1 LSTSIKQFKSKPEV
15 RERSKHPVDIQ
26 NRIEYY
32 FKMFLNLGIFAI
44 FSSPFVVYF
53 EVLYPYTIPK
63 ALWIQSINWI
73 VLLVYIIGII
83 LNKNLYQIYKPKL
96 NFIFY
101 LYLGYILLYF
111 ISSIFGEN
119 FTRSFWSDYQRMS
132 GLYWHIHTLIIF
144 FLLSGILNKPKHF
157 YILLTFI
164 FFSGIVLSI
173 FFIFEFYS
181 IFAFNMPG
189 YSDSNRVVFTFGNPG
204 FAGLYFMLVY
214 LIGIGMFRYNF
225 YRLFSELNFL
235 NFFSEKYKLLFYFTY
250 MSIGSF
256 LLIYSVF
263 ISASRSAFIG
273 TMSGTIMFLILL
285 VVKNNK
291 IFNFRNLFFV
301 LIATILIPL
310 LFTILLFVSN
320 IGDLLVSRLEILLT
334 SNSLADIGLST
345 RLGNLN
351 VVYNAFLDKPVF
363 GNGMFHFASAYNK
376 FSIPTQVT
384 SWEMDNAHNILTNIL
399 VTGGLSVFLI
409 YIYMM
414 WKVLFYSIK
423 SSEYNFKSS
432 EFDMS
437 ALNFIVIIFFTGYFF
452 HHMFWFDI
460 QESFVLFVL
469 MLAVVNFSLKP
480 PEFLALKVS
489 KIAIISKDFFYLIF
503 KNNQRIFVTL
513 IIIIIPLIFI
523 NIELK
528 ILRATSQIWDYGQ
541 FKIESNY
548 KTPEELD
555 TALSR
560 KYILLENSMDLFP
573 PLANEARVYVINDAI
588 LSVSKLPDPIRTNFY
603 EFGTEHSLSAVES
616 QPEYWKTYARTGILY
631 FERAKIEQSDLKY
644 EYKNKS
650 VEYLNKSIEIGPSRV
665 DLYGSLIGVFLWF
678 GETDNA
684 KLILEKYKDFLN
696 FRNSD
701 LDQNYYVFKSIIDF
715 HTCSN
720 SSDDYDIIK
729 NCIYGMN

>member
-1 LSTSIKQFKSKPEV
+1 LSTSIKQFKNKPDD
-15 RERSKHPVDIQ
+15 REQKEYSVDIQ
-26 NRIEYY
+26 HRVEFYFRI
-32 FKMFLNLGIFAI
+32 FLNLGIFAI

-53 EVLYPYTIPK
+53 AVLYPYTVPK

-101 LYLGYILLYF
+101 LYLVYILLYF
-111 ISSIFGEN
+111 ISSVFGEN
-119 FTRSFWSDYQRMS
+119 FTRSFWSDFQRMT

-157 YILLTFI
+157 YILMTFV

-173 FFIFEFYS
+173 FYIFEFYS

-235 NFFSEKYKLLFYFTY
+235 NSFTEKYKFLLYFTY

-273 TMSGTIMFLILL
+273 AMSGTIMFLILL

-291 IFNFRNLFFV
+291 IFNYRNLFFG
-301 LIATILIPL
+301 LIATILIPV
-310 LFTILLFVSN
+310 LFTIILFLTDIGALLF
-320 IGDLLVSRLEILLT
+320 SRFEVLLT
-334 SNSLADIGLST
+334 SNSSVDIGLST
-345 RLGNLN
+345 RLANLN

-376 FSIPTQVT
+376 FSIPSQVT

-414 WKVLFYSIK
+414 WNVLFYSIK

-469 MLAVVNFSLKP
+469 MLTVVNFSLKSP
-480 PEFLALKVS
+480 KFIASKVS

-503 KNNQRIFVTL
+503 KNNQRIFVTI

-528 ILRATSQIWDYGQ
+528 ILRATSQIWDYGA

-555 TALSR
+555 TALSE
-560 KYILLENSMDLFP
+560 KYILLENAMDIFP
-573 PLANEARVYVINDAI
+573 PLANDARVYIINDAVH
-588 LSVSKLPDPIRTNFY
+588 SVSKLPDPIRTNFF
-603 EFGTEHSLSAVES
+603 EFATKHSISAVES
-616 QPEYWKTYARTGILY
+616 QPEYWKTYARAGILY

-650 VEYLNKSIEIGPSRV
+650 VEYLNKSIEIGPSRI
-665 DLYGSLIGVFLWF
+665 DLYRSLIVVFLWF
-678 GETDNA
+678 DETDNA

-696 FRNSD
+696 SRNSE
-701 LDQNYYVFKSIIDF
+701 LDHNYYVFKSTIDF
-715 HTCSN
+715 HRCSN